1 MKGSRLDKLMLCI
14 IVFFIVLASG
24 CASMKVQTQ
33 PQVGIRPQL
42 GALQHRQ
49 HRSHGINVQFTREF

>member
-24 CASMKVQTQ
+24 CASMHVQSS
-33 PQVGIRPQL
+33 PVPIRPTL
-42 GALQHRQ
+42 EALQHHQ
-49 HRSHGINVQFTREF
+49 HRGRSIGIQFTRNF